1 MNNDAPN
8 AWPGSHT
15 ARHRVL
21 DHQRKLHR
29 WARNDPDRRF
39 DDVFNL
45 IYDRATLLVAWER
58 VSGNKGARTAGVDA
72 VTRYHVEER
81 LGVIPFLE
89 ELRSSLKDGTFTALP
104 VKQAVIPKKNGKV
117 RYLGIPTLRDRVAQ
131 MALKLILEPI
141 FEVDFYPSSYGYRPG
156 RRAQDAI
163 AEIHHF
169 TRKPSTYDWVIE
181 GDIKACFDNVDHHV
195 LMDLVGE
202 RVKDRKVLRLV
213 SRFLRAGVVELHGGL
228 AETLT
233 GTPQGGVASPLLA
246 NVYLSVLDRHFARIW
261 NEQMNPP
268 WRRQYRRRTGRP
280 NYRLVRYADDFVVL
294 VHGTRSEAEAL
305 KAEIATLIADRPKM
319 TLSVEKTHI
328 THIDDGFV
336 FLGFHIQAKTR
347 GDGRRVVLTIP
358 SKAALAS
365 VMSKIKKLTGSNTT
379 SLSLAQVL
387 RAVNPVLR
395 GWAAYFRYGASK
407 KTFSYLGWYAWWR
420 MLNWIRRKHPKLTW
434 KQLRRRYYGAD
445 RITEDSYVL
454 YNPAKMKV
462 ERYRFRGT
470 QISTPYNIDEVDP
483 DGARFRW
490 TSHDDAGFVG
500 QVSEYLA

>member
-1 MNNDAPN
+1 MAE
-8 AWPGSHT
+8 
-15 ARHRVL
+15 RRVL

-29 WARNDPDRRF
+29 WARADPDRRF
-39 DDVFNL
+39 GDVFNL
-45 IYDRATLLVAWER
+45 ISDRATLLVAWER
-58 VSGNKGARTAGVDA
+58 VSGNRGARTAGVDA
-72 VTRYHVEER
+72 VTRYHVEDR
-81 LGVIPFLE
+81 MGVIPFLE
-89 ELRSSLKDGTFTALP
+89 ELRSSSRDGTFRALP

-169 TRKPSTYDWVIE
+169 TRKPSTYEWVIE

-202 RVKDRKVLRLV
+202 RITDRKVLRLI
-213 SRFLRAGVVELHGGL
+213 SGFLRAGVVELQGGF

-261 NEQMNPP
+261 DEQMSPP

-280 NYRLVRYADDFVVL
+280 NYRLIRYADDFVVL
-294 VHGTRSEAEAL
+294 VHGTKPEAEEL
-305 KAEIATLIADRPKM
+305 KSEIAVLLADRLKM

-328 THIDDGFV
+328 THINDGFV
-336 FLGFHIQAKTR
+336 FLGFHIQAKNR
-347 GDGRRVVLTIP
+347 GGGRRVVLTIP
-358 SKAALAS
+358 SKNALAS
-365 VMSKIKKLTGSNTT
+365 VMHKIKTLTKRGTT
-379 SLSLAQVL
+379 SLSLGQVL
-387 RAVNPVLR
+387 RTVNPVLR

-407 KTFSYLGWYAWWR
+407 KTFAYLGWYAWWR
-420 MLNWIRRKHPKLTW
+420 MLTWIRYKHRHLTW
-434 KQLRRRYYGAD
+434 KQLRRRYFGAD
-445 RITEDSYVL
+445 RIRDDGLVL

-462 ERYRFRGT
+462 ERYRFRGQ
-470 QISTPYNIDEVDP
+470 QISTPYNIDEVNP
-483 DGARFRW
+483 NGARFRR
-490 TSHDDAGFVG
+490 TDHDDMGFVG
-500 QVSEYLA
+500 QVSEHLA